1 MSYDTPS
8 EGMPYSVP
16 NSGMAIV
23 SLIAGILGLTFF
35 PVIGSIVAVITGY
48 MAQKEIRESAGAKGG
63 SGMATAGLVM
73 GWIGI
78 GLMLIGICIACALFG
93 LLIPLGI
100 LSIGDYS
107 SQVLPGLI
115 LAS

>member
-8 EGMPYSVP
+8 EGTPYPVP
-16 NSGMAIV
+16 NSSMAIV

-35 PVIGSIVAVITGY
+35 PVIGSIVAVITGS
-48 MAQKEIRESAGAKGG
+48 MAQKEIRQSAGTIGG
-63 SGMATAGLVM
+63 SGLATAGLVM

-78 GLMLIGICIACALFG
+78 GLMAIGICIACAVFG

-100 LSIGDYS
+100 WSAGEYS

-115 LAS
+115 LAL

>member
-8 EGMPYSVP
+8 EGTPYSAP
-16 NSGMAIV
+16 NSGLAIV

-35 PVIGSIVAVITGY
+35 PVVGSIVAIITGY
-48 MAQKEIRESAGAKGG
+48 MAQKEIRESGGAKGG

-73 GWIGI
+73 GFIGV
-78 GLMLIGICIACALFG
+78 GLMLIGISIACALFG

-100 LSIGDYS
+100 LSIGNSS

-115 LAS
+115 LAL